1 MQKKLKLAV
10 LALCSSS
17 IVVAQ
22 NTDTK
27 TNQQAQT
34 ANAMDESAFTFTEAQ
49 LGENNDMN
57 ENVTILNS
65 NSNVYASQVGFLY
78 SPMRF
83 RYRALNQKYN
93 DVYINGAPM
102 NDMESGQFR
111 YSMVG
116 GINQQTRNVDYA
128 LPFENNNFSMTAL
141 AGSNNYDFRAG
152 SMAGGHRLTLSAAN
166 RNYTLRVCTT
176 MRVDSTLRAGLLLP
190 VSLIVESTRIVV
202 QTTEGIVTVSSRKRE
217 TMSARP

>member
-17 IVVAQ
+17 MIVAQ

-116 GINQQTRNVDYA
+116 VSISRHVT
-128 LPFENNNFSMTAL
+128 
-141 AGSNNYDFRAG
+141 
-152 SMAGGHRLTLSAAN
+152 LTMHFL
-166 RNYTLRVCTT
+166 LRTIT
-176 MRVDSTLRAGLLLP
+176 S
-190 VSLIVESTRIVV
+190 
-202 QTTEGIVTVSSRKRE
+202 Q
-217 TMSARP
+217 

>member
-1 MQKKLKLAV
+1 MQKKLTLAV

-17 IVVAQ
+17 IMVAQ
-22 NTDTK
+22 NTKTE
-27 TNQQAQT
+27 TNQQEQT

-49 LGENNDMN
+49 LGEDNDMN
-57 ENVTILNS
+57 DNVTILNS

-93 DVYINGAPM
+93 DIYINGAPM

-116 GINQQTRNVDYA
+116 GINQQTRNVDFA
-128 LPFENNNFSMTAL
+128 LPFENNNFSMTGL

-152 SMAGGHRLTLSAAN
+152 SMAAGHRITLSGAN
-166 RNYTLRVCTT
+166 RNYTLL
-176 MRVDSTLRAGLLLP
+176 DSMPKDGLSQQVL
-190 VSLIVESTRIVV
+190 LIVGQIVV
-202 QTTEGIVTVSSRKRE
+202 MLKVHSITHYLISSVFRRNG
-217 TMSARP
+217 TMVIH